1 MTISPIKI
9 SPKTTTMTPTSSVK
23 GMSEPSA
30 SEPSEPLM
38 PLMQVYMRRKFFE
51 PKLMSTPPPI
61 AEQFLYDLRKMIS
74 VARERIRNR
83 RHVPRLPPVAE
94 SDDETTISATTANGN
109 CIISGSPQTK
119 SEQIKNGTEENKKEE
134 KIAPNICCLNKEN
147 SKEKEKEEFI
157 RNSGNLQQKMDYCL
171 VEKKGE
177 EGKGG
182 EEEGEGDIPKE
193 IINEK
198 EVEITEE
205 GKEEM
210 KEEGDNKAFFEGIIC
225 SETKIDL
232 LGSLYTAD
240 LFNETLELTE
250 IMENELEKEELEK
263 EEEKI
268 GENCGNIEEMKE
280 KDKKVELNDNEF
292 LEKDE
297 GKIDKFEKEI
307 DLEREESEEEL
318 KKNEEIIMPIEDCF
332 VQKSAET
339 TEEKKTTKSEQV
351 ETTKE
356 IKQSIPLIPQTLPEH
371 QLNNAYIPPPSRIP
385 SAIPSTINGKSPKIP
400 LKFSSSNRKTSSNN
414 NCVKPPPLPPRP
426 PPQING
432 QSNGTT
438 PVMKESFLTV
448 MAAKRKAAS
457 GIARRQKQN
466 GREEEDKSLSIDNNN
481 SSPTKEENSSPAPR
495 NGRRL
500 FYATCLQPPSYYM
513 GDGDSTTMKKSLP
526 RRKKVAA
533 VNNTNQT
540 STPTGIPTP
549 TTTTLVK

>member
-94 SDDETTISATTANGN
+94 SDDETTISAATTANGN
-109 CIISGSPQTK
+109 CIISGSLQTK

-147 SKEKEKEEFI
+147 SKEKEK

-177 EGKGG
+177 EKG
-182 EEEGEGDIPKE
+182 EEEEKGEGDIPKE

-198 EVEITEE
+198 EEVEITEE

-210 KEEGDNKAFFEGIIC
+210 KEEKEEEKEDKAFIEGIIC

-232 LGSLYTAD
+232 
-240 LFNETLELTE
+240 FNENLELNE
-250 IMENELEKEELEK
+250 IMEEELNELEKE
-263 EEEKI
+263 
-268 GENCGNIEEMKE
+268 ENCGNIEEMKE
-280 KDKKVELNDNEF
+280 KDKEGELNDNEF
-292 LEKDE
+292 LENDE
-297 GKIDKFEKEI
+297 GKVDKFEKEI
-307 DLEREESEEEL
+307 DLGREENEEEL
-318 KKNEEIIMPIEDCF
+318 KKDEEIMPIEDYF
-332 VQKSAET
+332 DGNSAET
-339 TEEKKTTKSEQV
+339 TEEEKKTTKSEQV
-351 ETTKE
+351 EMTKE

-400 LKFSSSNRKTSSNN
+400 LKFPSSNRKTSSN

-432 QSNGTT
+432 QTNGTT

-466 GREEEDKSLSIDNNN
+466 GRQVF
-481 SSPTKEENSSPAPR
+481 ENEI
-495 NGRRL
+495 
-500 FYATCLQPPSYYM
+500 M
-513 GDGDSTTMKKSLP
+513 G
-526 RRKKVAA
+526 VWE
-533 VNNTNQT
+533 
-540 STPTGIPTP
+540 I
-549 TTTTLVK
+549 

>member
-109 CIISGSPQTK
+109 CIISGSLQTK

-147 SKEKEKEEFI
+147 SKEKEKEII

-171 VEKKGE
+171 VEKKEGE

-182 EEEGEGDIPKE
+182 EEEEEKGEGDIPKE

-205 GKEEM
+205 GKEEEM
-210 KEEGDNKAFFEGIIC
+210 KEEEKEDNKAFFEGIIC

-232 LGSLYTAD
+232 
-240 LFNETLELTE
+240 FNETLELNE
-250 IMENELEKEELEK
+250 IMENELGEKELEK
-263 EEEKI
+263 EEKEI
-268 GENCGNIEEMKE
+268 EENCGNIEEMKE
-280 KDKKVELNDNEF
+280 KDKEGELNVDNEF
-292 LEKDE
+292 LENDE

-307 DLEREESEEEL
+307 DLEREENEEEL
-318 KKNEEIIMPIEDCF
+318 KKDEEIMPVENCF
-332 VQKSAET
+332 DEKSAET
-339 TEEKKTTKSEQV
+339 TKEKKTTKSEQI

-356 IKQSIPLIPQTLPEH
+356 IKPSIPLIPQTLPEH
-371 QLNNAYIPPPSRIP
+371 QLNNVYIPPPSRIP

-400 LKFSSSNRKTSSNN
+400 LKFSSSNRKTSSN

-481 SSPTKEENSSPAPR
+481 SSPVKEENSSPAPR